1 MAFLL
6 VRSNGRHI
14 KIASLDCGR
23 ELPHFVEAV
32 DGIAAGSRQ
41 YWVNNTINIETLG
54 SNLHLNCLMFINSG
68 SRTMWTTTTPL
79 DRNYTHHMSA
89 ICQRRS
95 ITIKSN
101 GFISSR
107 RDDNYLDVI
116 RDLYIWSLIIKSCS
130 YISQSVRSRWMASH
144 RYYLF
149 ERMSRRVAEVK
160 ASIPVRCVDPPSIV
174 QFPAVIVLMIDLIFR
189 YDLDNL

>member
-6 VRSNGRHI
+6 IRSNGRHI

-107 RDDNYLDVI
+107 RDDNILSRCDPRFIYMIADNKIVQLHLAI
-116 RDLYIWSLIIKSCS
+116 RQVQMDGL
-130 YISQSVRSRWMASH
+130 ASILPF
-144 RYYLF
+144 RAN
-149 ERMSRRVAEVK
+149 VAE
-160 ASIPVRCVDPPSIV
+160 SSGGESEYPCPLCWPSLHRPVPSCYSSHDRLY
-174 QFPAVIVLMIDLIFR
+174 F
-189 YDLDNL
+189 